1 MKFKEIKLSSIGRKT
16 AKEDKT
22 TARADCSAALF
33 TDVTGCI
40 ATDSGA
46 SQRQLQLRLYS
57 SRKSGALK
65 LYVAARSGLSPVPES
80 GDGVNGGEGAMCSD
94 LVFDR
99 PYDAGEAKEGA

>member
-16 AKEDKT
+16 VKEDKT
-22 TARADCSAALF
+22 TAGADCSAAFF
-33 TDVTGCI
+33 TDLTGCM
-40 ATDSGA
+40 ATDIGA
-46 SQRQLQLRLYS
+46 SQRQLRLRLYS
-57 SRKSGALK
+57 SRKTGALK

-80 GDGVNGGEGAMCSD
+80 GDGVNGGEGVMCSS